1 MAQYSLTVTRPTRIG
16 RVSAPGSD
24 ELRSAM
30 AGEQAMAQAML
41 QPGASQVIGH
51 RFLAE
56 QKALDARRDYTLATE
71 QHNQTLSDMR
81 EEDRRRALEDQAT
94 RNRQALLTAGINN
107 PAGMSAMTAPELEGL
122 LDPNARDLYRSLLRE
137 NVTATGRRY
146 SLRPEGSGEPSP
158 NVAANIVQ
166 RENAMIEQSVRAARA
181 DLTRQESTI
190 MTDATRRLQSEFNQA
205 RRQAIIQERDA
216 AIAAARQRANDLI
229 TGLEARRGG
238 RGGAAPTTPQ
248 GNTQQAA
255 PSGNETVAPLETPD
269 PRAAMLESARRHLAN
284 PSTTPQQREAIRQRL
299 QQNGID
305 PDTMQ

>member
-1 MAQYSLTVTRPTRIG
+1 MARYSLTVTRPTRIG
-16 RVSAPGSD
+16 RVSAPGAE

-30 AGEQAMAQAML
+30 AGEQAMTQAML

-56 QKALDARRDYTLATE
+56 QKALDARRDYSLATE
-71 QHNQTLSDMR
+71 QHDQTLSNMR

-107 PAGMSAMTAPELEGL
+107 PAGMAAMTAPELEGL
-122 LDPNARDLYRSLLRE
+122 LDPGARDLYRSLLRE
-137 NVTATGRRY
+137 NVAAANRRY

-158 NVAANIVQ
+158 NVAANIAQ

-190 MTDATRRLQSEFNQA
+190 MADATRRLQSEFNQA
-205 RRQAIIQERDA
+205 RRQAIIQERDV

-238 RGGAAPTTPQ
+238 RGSAAPATPPD
-248 GNTQQAA
+248 NTQQAA

-299 QQNGID
+299 RQNGID

>member
-1 MAQYSLTVTRPTRIG
+1 MAQYSLTVVRPTRIG

-30 AGEQAMAQAML
+30 AGEQAMTQAML

-56 QKALDARRDYTLATE
+56 QKALDAKRDYTLATE

-94 RNRQALLTAGINN
+94 RNRHALLTAGINN

-122 LDPNARDLYRSLLRE
+122 IDPAARDLYRSLLRE
-137 NVTATGRRY
+137 NVAAAGRRY
-146 SLRPEGSGEPSP
+146 SLRPEGSNEVSA
-158 NVAANIVQ
+158 NTAANIAQ
-166 RENAMIEQSVRAARA
+166 REAAMIEQSIRAAHTN
-181 DLTRQESTI
+181 LTRQEATI
-190 MTDATRRLQSEFNQA
+190 MADASRRLQSEFNQA

-216 AIAAARQRANDLI
+216 AITAARQRTNELI

-238 RGGAAPTTPQ
+238 RG
-248 GNTQQAA
+248 N
-255 PSGNETVAPLETPD
+255 
-269 PRAAMLESARRHLAN
+269 AN
-284 PSTTPQQREAIRQRL
+284 ATPQQQQQQTPVSPAQETPASLDNAQSSVRELRL
-299 QQNGID
+299 QQAREALARGAPRSQVEQVLRQQGID
-305 PDTMQ
+305 PGAL

>member
-1 MAQYSLTVTRPTRIG
+1 
-16 RVSAPGSD
+16 
-24 ELRSAM
+24 M
-30 AGEQAMAQAML
+30 AGEQAMTQAML

-56 QKALDARRDYTLATE
+56 QKAADAKRDYTLATE

-94 RNRQALLTAGINN
+94 RNRHALLTAGINN

-122 LDPNARDLYRSLLRE
+122 LDPGARDLYRSLLRE
-137 NVTATGRRY
+137 SVAATGRRY
-146 SLRPEGSGEPSP
+146 SLRPEGSSDVSP
-158 NVAANIVQ
+158 NVQANIDQ
-166 RENAMIEQSVRAARA
+166 RNAALIERSINAARA
-181 DLTRQESTI
+181 DLTRREAAI
-190 MTDATRRLQSEFNQA
+190 MADATRRLQTEFNQA
-205 RRQAIIQERDA
+205 RRQAITQERDV

-229 TGLEARRGG
+229 AGLEAQRRGG
-238 RGGAAPTTPQ
+238 RGNAAPATPQ

-255 PSGNETVAPLETPD
+255 PSNNETVAPLETPD
-269 PRAAMLESARRHLAN
+269 PRAAMIESARRHLAN

-299 QQNGID
+299 QQNGIN